1 MEMSTNKN
9 VESWMAALE
18 PPVREM
24 AEALRQL
31 VLDAEPDLGE
41 SIKWG
46 NPVYEKEGKVCHL
59 AATKAYV
66 ALGFF
71 NGVPLADSEGL
82 LEGRGN
88 KMRHVK
94 VKRLSDIRTG
104 QYAAWVRE
112 AVALNQRS

>member
-1 MEMSTNKN
+1 MSTKRT

-31 VLDAEPDLGE
+31 VLDADPDLSE

-46 NPVYEKEGKVCHL
+46 NPVYEKKGKVCHL
-59 AATKAYV
+59 AATRAYV

-71 NGVPLADSEGL
+71 NGVPLADPEGI
-82 LEGRGN
+82 LEGRGM

-94 VKRLSDIRTG
+94 IKRLSDIRAG
-104 QYAAWVRE
+104 QYAAWV
-112 AVALNQRS
+112 

>member
-1 MEMSTNKN
+1 MSTKKT
-9 VESWMAALE
+9 VESWMAALD

-31 VLDAEPDLGE
+31 VLDADPDLSE

-46 NPVYEKEGKVCHL
+46 NPVYEKNGKACHL
-59 AATKAYV
+59 AATGAYA
-66 ALGFF
+66 ALRFF
-71 NGVPLADSEGL
+71 GGVPLADPDRL

-94 VKRLSDIRTG
+94 IKRMSDIRAG